1 MKTIYKYRVLLLIL
15 LSGVLLFG
23 KIHFTFN
30 VDYAGAAQ
38 SFQQHFLQK
47 EQQLDRFTEIQRDL
61 LRHRTDFAKWKNH
74 STHSAIFLHV
84 FSGDSLIYWN
94 TNRLPIRQF
103 ADIHFPSEGII
114 HLQNGWYYAKQIKEN
129 NLSINPES
137 IMRLL
142 RIAMIIVEQTGQS
155 GSKKKEFVT
164 NLLREVI
171 TNTDSISS
179 EHKREALNMISG
191 NIVSDS
197 IDFLIDASK
206 GKFNINK
213 VEEIAQEVAKSCFT
227 LCLERFSKKK

>member
-1 MKTIYKYRVLLLIL
+1 MDSDSIVNTNIKENDTVAESVSNMIEQNHKSPQDEKSHIRDKLVLP
-15 LSGVLLFG
+15 
-23 KIHFTFN
+23 
-30 VDYAGAAQ
+30 
-38 SFQQHFLQK
+38 
-47 EQQLDRFTEIQRDL
+47 ELDE
-61 LRHRTDFAKWKNH
+61 
-74 STHSAIFLHV
+74 
-84 FSGDSLIYWN
+84 SLIHPVIKTVTSLTSVDN
-94 TNRLPIRQF
+94 TPIPAATTTTTAVEMVTIVVKDFNYCHQEF
-103 ADIHFPSEGII
+103 
-114 HLQNGWYYAKQIKEN
+114 LKQIKEN
-129 NLSINPES
+129 NLSITPES

-171 TNTDSISS
+171 KNTDSISP
-179 EHKREALNMISG
+179 EDKMGALNMISG

>member
-1 MKTIYKYRVLLLIL
+1 MESDSIVNTNIKENDTVAESVSNMIEQNHKSPQDEKSNIRDKLVLP
-15 LSGVLLFG
+15 
-23 KIHFTFN
+23 
-30 VDYAGAAQ
+30 
-38 SFQQHFLQK
+38 
-47 EQQLDRFTEIQRDL
+47 ELDE
-61 LRHRTDFAKWKNH
+61 
-74 STHSAIFLHV
+74 
-84 FSGDSLIYWN
+84 SLIHPVIETITSLTSVDN
-94 TNRLPIRQF
+94 TPIPAATTTAVEMVTIVVKDFTYCHQEF
-103 ADIHFPSEGII
+103 
-114 HLQNGWYYAKQIKEN
+114 LKQIKEN
-129 NLSINPES
+129 NLSITPDS

-171 TNTDSISS
+171 KNTDSISP
-179 EHKREALNMISG
+179 EDKMGALNMISG

>member
-1 MKTIYKYRVLLLIL
+1 ME
-15 LSGVLLFG
+15 S
-23 KIHFTFN
+23 
-30 VDYAGAAQ
+30 
-38 SFQQHFLQK
+38 
-47 EQQLDRFTEIQRDL
+47 
-61 LRHRTDFAKWKNH
+61 
-74 STHSAIFLHV
+74 
-84 FSGDSLIYWN
+84 DSIVN
-94 TNRLPIRQF
+94 TNIKENDTVAEGRLKPESVSILIEQNHESPQHKTSNITDKLVLPELDESLLHPVIETVTSPTSTSVDNTPIPAATTTVEMVTIVVKDFNYCHQEF
-103 ADIHFPSEGII
+103 
-114 HLQNGWYYAKQIKEN
+114 LKQIKEN

>member
-1 MKTIYKYRVLLLIL
+1 MDSDSIVNTNIKENDTVAESVSNMIEQNHKSPQDEKSNIRDKLVLP
-15 LSGVLLFG
+15 
-23 KIHFTFN
+23 
-30 VDYAGAAQ
+30 
-38 SFQQHFLQK
+38 
-47 EQQLDRFTEIQRDL
+47 ELDE
-61 LRHRTDFAKWKNH
+61 
-74 STHSAIFLHV
+74 
-84 FSGDSLIYWN
+84 SLIHPVIETITSLTSVDN
-94 TNRLPIRQF
+94 TPIPAATTTAVEMVTIVVKDFTYCHQEF
-103 ADIHFPSEGII
+103 
-114 HLQNGWYYAKQIKEN
+114 LKQIKEN
-129 NLSINPES
+129 NLSITPDS

-171 TNTDSISS
+171 KNTDSISP
-179 EHKREALNMISG
+179 EDKMGALNMISG

>member
-1 MKTIYKYRVLLLIL
+1 MENDIIVNTNIKENDTAEESV
-15 LSGVLLFG
+15 SSLFEQNN
-23 KIHFTFN
+23 K
-30 VDYAGAAQ
+30 
-38 SFQQHFLQK
+38 SQQHK
-47 EQQLDRFTEIQRDL
+47 TSNITDKLDLPELDE
-61 LRHRTDFAKWKNH
+61 
-74 STHSAIFLHV
+74 
-84 FSGDSLIYWN
+84 SLIHPVIETVTSSMSTLDNN
-94 TNRLPIRQF
+94 TTAATTSTTTVEMVTIVVKDFNYCHQEFL
-103 ADIHFPSEGII
+103 
-114 HLQNGWYYAKQIKEN
+114 KQIKEN

-164 NLLREVI
+164 NLLMEVI
-171 TNTDSISS
+171 TNTDSISP

-213 VEEIAQEVAKSCFT
+213 VEEIAEEVAKSCFT

>member
-1 MKTIYKYRVLLLIL
+1 MENDIIVNTNIKENDTAEESVSSLIEQNHK
-15 LSGVLLFG
+15 S
-23 KIHFTFN
+23 
-30 VDYAGAAQ
+30 
-38 SFQQHFLQK
+38 QQHK
-47 EQQLDRFTEIQRDL
+47 TSNITDKLDLPELDE
-61 LRHRTDFAKWKNH
+61 
-74 STHSAIFLHV
+74 
-84 FSGDSLIYWN
+84 SLIHPVIETVTSSMSTLDNN
-94 TNRLPIRQF
+94 TTAATNATLATVEMVTIVVKDFNYCHQEF
-103 ADIHFPSEGII
+103 
-114 HLQNGWYYAKQIKEN
+114 LKQIKEN

-164 NLLREVI
+164 NLLMEVI
-171 TNTDSISS
+171 TNTDSISP

>member
-1 MKTIYKYRVLLLIL
+1 MESDSIVNTNIKENDTVAESVSNMIEQNHKSPQDEKSNIRDKLVLP
-15 LSGVLLFG
+15 
-23 KIHFTFN
+23 
-30 VDYAGAAQ
+30 
-38 SFQQHFLQK
+38 
-47 EQQLDRFTEIQRDL
+47 ELDE
-61 LRHRTDFAKWKNH
+61 
-74 STHSAIFLHV
+74 
-84 FSGDSLIYWN
+84 SLIHPVIETVTSLTSVDN
-94 TNRLPIRQF
+94 TPIPAATTTAVEMVTIVVKDFTYCHQEF
-103 ADIHFPSEGII
+103 
-114 HLQNGWYYAKQIKEN
+114 LKQIKEN
-129 NLSINPES
+129 NLSITPES

-171 TNTDSISS
+171 KNTDSISP
-179 EHKREALNMISG
+179 EDKMGALNMISG

>member
-1 MKTIYKYRVLLLIL
+1 MDSDSIVNTNIKENDTVAESISNMIEQNHKSPQDEKSNIRDKLVLP
-15 LSGVLLFG
+15 
-23 KIHFTFN
+23 
-30 VDYAGAAQ
+30 
-38 SFQQHFLQK
+38 
-47 EQQLDRFTEIQRDL
+47 ELDE
-61 LRHRTDFAKWKNH
+61 
-74 STHSAIFLHV
+74 
-84 FSGDSLIYWN
+84 SLIHPVIETVTSLTSVDN
-94 TNRLPIRQF
+94 TPIPAATTTSVEMVTIVVKDFTYCHQEF
-103 ADIHFPSEGII
+103 
-114 HLQNGWYYAKQIKEN
+114 LKQIKEN
-129 NLSINPES
+129 NLSITPES

-171 TNTDSISS
+171 KNTDSISP
-179 EHKREALNMISG
+179 EDKMGALNMISG